1 MDARLG
7 THGTLGVES
16 RKEDCIVAG
25 EQKGRQEQVLADF
38 QQYKKDMQKSYL
50 LRLEARA
57 VKFLWSFIERDA
69 STWRFWAKIMGVML
83 IANTVLPAAIY
94 LYFLGRDL
102 GYFE

>member
-1 MDARLG
+1 MDDEEGTRDPTLVEFEKDRKPRRKPILSRLDDRG
-7 THGTLGVES
+7 T
-16 RKEDCIVAG
+16 K
-25 EQKGRQEQVLADF
+25 
-38 QQYKKDMQKSYL
+38 M
-50 LRLEARA
+50 
-57 VKFLWSFIERDA
+57 LWSFIERDA